1 VNFIH
6 LKNGRPA
13 KCRSDGEIIT
23 LKAFFHNKMECIG
36 IFFRQNATLNYIF
49 QKKAGAR
56 WSRTHKCW
64 HVSCTEKNYKML
76 VNALSGKAIL
86 QTDVLK
92 EYLEKKKNKPAR
104 PASYQDKPVEKQ
116 QTKKPAA
123 QPPALKHTPA
133 ILSILQ

>member
-1 VNFIH
+1 MNFIH
-6 LKNGRPA
+6 LKNARPA
-13 KCRSDGEIIT
+13 KCRSDGETII

-64 HVSCTEKNYKML
+64 HVPCTEKNYEMP

-86 QTDVLK
+86 QTDLLK

-123 QPPALKHTPA
+123 QPTPA
-133 ILSILQ
+133 QSPAR

>member
-6 LKNGRPA
+6 LKNARPA
-13 KCRSDGEIIT
+13 KCRSDGETIT

-49 QKKAGAR
+49 QKKAGVR

-64 HVSCTEKNYKML
+64 HVPCTEKYYKMP

-86 QTDVLK
+86 QTDLLK

-104 PASYQDKPVEKQ
+104 PAKWCDK
-116 QTKKPAA
+116 
-123 QPPALKHTPA
+123 
-133 ILSILQ
+133 S